1 VAGQKWRDEQTG
13 ENLGR
18 AALRYLNLNVSA
30 SVASVFM
37 GMTAVQSR
45 YVLGCR
51 RVRGSRA

>member
-1 VAGQKWRDEQTG
+1 MAGQKWRDEQTG

-37 GMTAVQSR
+37 GMAAVQSR

-51 RVRGSRA
+51 RVRG